1 MVRYCEKLE
10 KDESIMDVKWKKAAI
25 FDSIVSHNLD
35 AEAENPGST
44 FAARK
49 LNAM

>member
-1 MVRYCEKLE
+1 MVQYCEKLE

-35 AEAENPGST
+35 AEAENPGPT